1 MDHDERRRK
10 IAEVVVHL
18 IAREGLEAATVRRV
32 AAEVGFS
39 TTIVTHY
46 FADKHEMLL
55 WTYRALGEI
64 GLGRFEAAEIHSA
77 ADLVEVLMAMT
88 AADDGARAL
97 WRTYIAIWDTALRD
111 SALAAELRSWD
122 ETVGARLARH
132 ARELNPQCLAPERVA
147 KRLLALVQ
155 GISVQRLFSP
165 ESWSLEEAREAYA
178 GEIERLVGRR
188 DGAAVQAA
196 SAGLA
201 PAGSA

>member
-1 MDHDERRRK
+1 LDRDERRRK

-46 FADKHEMLL
+46 FAGKQEMLL

-64 GLGRFEAAEIHSA
+64 GLGRFESAEIHSA
-77 ADLVEVLMAMT
+77 ADLVEVLMGMT
-88 AADDGARAL
+88 AADDGTRAL

-111 SALAAELRSWD
+111 PALAAELRSWD
-122 ETVGARLARH
+122 EIVGARLARH
-132 ARELNPQCLAPERVA
+132 ARELNPQCVEPQRVA

-155 GISVQRLFSP
+155 GISVQRLFNP
-165 ESWSLEEAREAYA
+165 ESWSLAEARDAYA
-178 GEIERLVGRR
+178 GEIERFVGRG
-188 DGAAVQAA
+188 GAAQPA
-196 SAGLA
+196 SAGVA
-201 PAGSA
+201 PAESP